1 MATAGRDSAS
11 IYCQPFADF
20 EWNEMTMSDHQ
31 PLVTNIHELPAETF
45 EWGAIK
51 WLCNSKLSPNAAQTL
66 GLRHILPGQRNPLHY
81 HPNCEELLYV
91 LAGQGR
97 HRLDDEVVELRTG
110 MTIRI
115 PIGVRHNF
123 ENTGWEPLVSLIT
136 FSSGDRQT
144 VFLE

>member
-1 MATAGRDSAS
+1 
-11 IYCQPFADF
+11 
-20 EWNEMTMSDHQ
+20 MSDIG
-31 PLVTNIHELPAETF
+31 PLITTSHELPAEKF

-51 WLCNSKLSPNAAQTL
+51 WLCNGKLSPGAEQTL
-66 GLRHILPGQRNPLHY
+66 GVCHILPGQRNPLHY

-91 LAGQGR
+91 LAGEGR
-97 HRLDDEVVELRTG
+97 HRLDDDVVELRAG

-115 PIGVRHNF
+115 PVGVRHNL
-123 ENTGWEPLVSLIT
+123 ENTGWEPLVTLIT

>member
-1 MATAGRDSAS
+1 
-11 IYCQPFADF
+11 
-20 EWNEMTMSDHQ
+20 MSDLRA
-31 PLVTNIHELPAETF
+31 LVTDIHELPAETF
-45 EWGAIK
+45 DWGAIK
-51 WLCNSKLSPNAAQTL
+51 WLCNGKLSPGAAQTL
-66 GLRHILPGQRNPLHY
+66 GLCHILPGQRNPLHY

-97 HRLDDEVVELRTG
+97 HRLDDEVVELRAG

-115 PIGVRHNF
+115 PVGVRHNF